1 MLKSLKA
8 RLPHSTPVNRA
19 ILLAILSIGTAS
31 LAGKA
36 VALAKEILV
45 AGYFG
50 TSDALDAFLI
60 ALLVPLFCIGVFAY
74 SFPGALI
81 PTLVQTR
88 KLHGQAGGNRL
99 LGNALTL
106 ALLLLAAVTLLLYLI
121 GPVLVRLLASGFDA
135 DKLALTVSLYEQL
148 LPLIILQG
156 IGVFFATTIESE
168 KKFILVALLPAVTP
182 LCIALVLL
190 GTGRQLGIDALV
202 LGTLIGC
209 GLEFMVLTGVLRARQ
224 VAVLP
229 RWRGFDPATRQ
240 VLRQYLPVVAGAFM
254 MTCTL
259 LVDQA
264 MAAWLGSGSVAALG
278 YANKLISFMLGLTA
292 VAVGKAVL
300 PYFSEMTAERDW
312 AGLRHTLHHYLRL
325 ILLASVP
332 VVLGL
337 VLLADEFVALLL
349 ERGAFGA
356 ADTARVGTILACYAL
371 QLPFYVAAIL
381 AVNLISSL
389 RLNALLFY
397 GSTLNLLVNIVL
409 NYVFIQFFGVAG
421 IALSTSVVYLVSAAF
436 LLDRVTR
443 ALNRLQAADA

>member
-1 MLKSLKA
+1 MLNFFKT
-8 RLPHSTPVNRA
+8 RPTTPVNRA
-19 ILLAILSIGTAS
+19 ILLAILSIGTVT
-31 LAGKA
+31 LAGKL

-60 ALLVPLFCIGVFAY
+60 ALLVPLFCVGVFAY

-81 PTLVQTR
+81 PALVQAR
-88 KLHGQAGGNRL
+88 KQHGENGGKRL

-106 ALLLLAAVTLLLYLI
+106 ALLLLALVTLLLYLA
-121 GPVLVRLLASGFDA
+121 GPGLVRLLASGFTDE
-135 DKLALTVSLYEQL
+135 KLALTLHLYQQL
-148 LPLIILQG
+148 LPLVLIQG
-156 IGVFFATTIESE
+156 FGVFLGATIEAD
-168 KKFILVALLPAVTP
+168 KKFTLVALLPAVTP

-190 GTGRQLGIDALV
+190 AGGPHLGITALV
-202 LGTLIGC
+202 VGTLVGC
-209 GLEFMVLTGVLRARQ
+209 GLELSVLLTVLRVRQ
-224 VAVLP
+224 MTLLP
-229 RWRGFDPATRQ
+229 RWHGFDPATWQ
-240 VLRQYLPVVAGAFM
+240 VLRQYLPVVAGSFM

-264 MAAWLGSGSVAALG
+264 MAAWLGPGSVAALS
-278 YANKLISFMLGLTA
+278 YANKLISFMLSLSA

-312 AGLRHTLHHYLRL
+312 AGLRHTLRHYLRL
-325 ILLASVP
+325 IVLVSVP
-332 VVLGL
+332 VVIGL
-337 VLLADEFVALLL
+337 VVLADEFVALLL

-356 ADTARVGTILACYAL
+356 EDTARVSTVLACYAL

-397 GSTLNLLVNIVL
+397 GSTLNLFVNIVL

-421 IALSTSVVYLVSAAF
+421 IALSTSIVYLVSAAF
-436 LLDRVTR
+436 LLSRVTR
-443 ALNRLQAADA
+443 ALDRLQAATP